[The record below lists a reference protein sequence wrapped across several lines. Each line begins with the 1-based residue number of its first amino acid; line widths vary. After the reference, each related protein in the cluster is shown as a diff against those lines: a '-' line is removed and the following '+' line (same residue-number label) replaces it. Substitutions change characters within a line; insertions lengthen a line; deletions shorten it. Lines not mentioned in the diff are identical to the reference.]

1 MSWKQFSDE
10 EQIERY
16 ARNLVFWVKRIPQI
30 IASATDMAQ
39 FAMTTT
45 AAMRMVERMHKM
57 ELPVKKIHK
66 FSRELMQT
74 FSFDADMVDRVFQVR
89 VIRGKF

>member
-16 ARNLVFWVKRIPQI
+16 ARNLVFWVRRIPQMI
-30 IASATDMAQ
+30 TNAANMAQ

-45 AAMRMVERMHKM
+45 AAMQMVERMHKM
-57 ELPVKKIHK
+57 ELPVDRIHK
-66 FSRELMQT
+66 FSRELIQT
-74 FSFDADMVDRVFQVR
+74 FGIDAEMVDRVFQVR
-89 VIRGKF
+89 NRRN